1 MSQFG
6 TETFQKLVGDHFRRD
21 ELDAA
26 LLEMLERLSDIRS
39 ILSPTS
45 SSECETVV
53 QQHTHPVDD
62 GKILVMTGT
71 ILPNNRS
78 IAVLT
83 AQVYSENNAV
93 SEG

>member
-6 TETFQKLVGDHFRRD
+6 TETFRKLVGDYFRRD
-21 ELDAA
+21 ELHAA
-26 LLEMLERLSDIRS
+26 LLEMLEHLSDTGS
-39 ILSPTS
+39 IVSPTS
-45 SSECETVV
+45 SECEPVV
-53 QQHTHPVDD
+53 QQQHTHPVDD
-62 GKILVMTGT
+62 GQILVMTGT